1 MQKVIVLF
9 FIVLLGGCATTS
21 PMPEWDTITALEV
34 RQDRITAFS
43 NKYAYN
49 FIRNDPHADA
59 YARYAEF
66 YQEFASHVPG
76 VAVNFVVKDEK
87 VTAEYKA
94 LVDVSGL
101 SAAQIERLRYHYGA
115 NIIEPNKKLAVT
127 FKAQGDVVY
136 ILQHPPGPDTRTLEK
151 PVTVTINDTT
161 EQNVSWVAPLLIPA
175 FPLMMIYGCATG
187 PCV

>member
-9 FIVLLGGCATTS
+9 FIVLLGGCTTTT
-21 PMPEWDTITALEV
+21 PMPKWDKITALEV
-34 RQDRITAFS
+34 RQDRITAYS
-43 NKYAYN
+43 SKYAYN
-49 FIRNDPHADA
+49 FIRHDPHADA

-94 LVDVSGL
+94 LVDASGL

-115 NIIEPNKKLAVT
+115 NIIEPNKKLVVT

-136 ILQHPPGPDTRTLEK
+136 ILQHPPGPDTRDLEK

-175 FPLMMIYGCATG
+175 FPLIMIYGCATG